1 MVAIKKKVGRPKTG
15 NAMTNAEK
23 QAAYRKRKMK
33 KEAEQDAGLLKSS
46 TIDLS
51 AVKIW
56 KRTAK

>member
-1 MVAIKKKVGRPKTG
+1 MTIKKKVGRPKTG
-15 NAMTNAEK
+15 TAMSNSEK
-23 QAAYRKRKMK
+23 QAAYRKRKIE